1 MMASVIK
8 QSATPRQ
15 AVRRRARLDRLLDPE
30 LLKALAEPTRAS
42 LLSCLLKCSRPCSV
56 TEVAE
61 CCSIDFSMVARH
73 LSTMARAGLLTSE
86 KKGRTV
92 WYAADGAALSGMFRD
107 LADAIDELTP
117 SMTGCDADG
126 CACNPVYEKQ
136 PHYPRPQSA
145 TNQRTTA
152 HDRK

>member
-1 MMASVIK
+1 MASVNQHPAASPK
-8 QSATPRQ
+8 QAS
-15 AVRRRARLDRLLDPE
+15 RRRARLDRLLDPE

-92 WYAADGAALSGMFRD
+92 WYRADGPALAARFRD
-107 LADAIDELTP
+107 LADAIDELGP
-117 SMTGCDADG
+117 SVSCCDDGCCADAGGSADG
-126 CACNPVYEKQ
+126 
-136 PHYPRPQSA
+136 A
-145 TNQRTTA
+145 TR
-152 HDRK
+152 